1 MAVKIVFM
9 GTPAYAVPALTQ
21 LHQHYSVVGVFTQ
34 PDKPSGRGRQVSVSA
49 VKEAAQ
55 ALGLPVYQP
64 PNLKTADALAL
75 LQSLAP
81 DLIVVAAFGQ
91 ILRANVLSLPPL
103 GCLNLH
109 ASLLPRWRGAAP
121 VAAAIRAGDAQTGV
135 TIMQMDEGLDTGAI
149 IRAEAIPVL
158 PTHTCAT
165 LTADL
170 ADLGADL
177 LVRTLPDWLNRQII
191 PQPQDET
198 LVTLAPRLKKEAGQI
213 DWTHSAAEIER
224 HIRAFNPWP
233 GAFTVWQGQTIKIHS
248 AEVVAPG
255 GPVAPGTVFSH
266 GRDVAVSAGQGAV
279 ILRDIQPAGKKMM
292 PARDF
297 VRGATGFIGSQL

>member
-1 MAVKIVFM
+1 M

-55 ALGLPVYQP
+55 ALSLPVYQP
-64 PNLKTADALAL
+64 VSLKTSDSMAL
-75 LQSLAP
+75 LQALAP

-91 ILRANVLSLPPL
+91 ILRANVLSLPPR

-121 VAAAIRAGDAQTGV
+121 VAAAIRAGDAETGV
-135 TIMQMDEGLDTGAI
+135 TLMQMDEGLDTGAI

-170 ADLGADL
+170 ARLGADL
-177 LVRTLPDWLNRQII
+177 LIRTLPDWLGGWII

-213 DWTHSAAEIER
+213 DWGRSAAEIER

-233 GAFTVWQGQTIKIHS
+233 GAFTMWQGQTVKIHS
-248 AEVVAPG
+248 AEAAEQTGAAV
-255 GPVAPGTVFSH
+255 PGTVFAC
-266 GRDVAVSAGQGAV
+266 GREVAVATGQGAI
-279 ILRDIQPAGKKMM
+279 ILRDIQPASKKMM
-292 PARDF
+292 LARDF
-297 VRGATGFIGSQL
+297 VRGAAGFIGSQL